1 MTIEIKVSLGDY
13 YVITTQ
19 ENKELAI
26 KEARQTVENEYGYA
40 VADSA
45 EYTVEGEGEE

>member
-1 MTIEIKVSLGDY
+1 VSIEIKVSLGDY

-19 ENKELAI
+19 EDRELAI

-45 EYTVEGEGEE
+45 DYAVEGEVA

>member
-1 MTIEIKVSLGDY
+1 MSIEVKVSLGDTY
-13 YVITTQ
+13 IITTQ
-19 ENKELAI
+19 EDKELAI

-45 EYTVEGEGEE
+45 EYTIEGEGE